1 MPHTNCASACLGAIW
16 NSSPEPLFPK
26 TTPQQ
31 PSSTKQLPPYA
42 LKLTLHCSLEAEA
55 EATSVSD
62 PGPGRRKVIFTSH
75 SSTPCTASDKPPSS
89 WGWQGGPAVRALP
102 TPKPGHERW
111 VRAAGAGLPN
121 PGPGHPLPSP
131 PQLSQ
136 HSKVA
141 GCTPGSAAPSS
152 RGSVTSGHLWRM
164 SSPGPCTPARP
175 RRSPGWAGGQQ
186 SPSRTGAG

>member
-16 NSSPEPLFPK
+16 NSSPEPLSPK

-62 PGPGRRKVIFTSH
+62 PAPGRRKVIFTSH
-75 SSTPCTASDKPPSS
+75 SSAPCTASDKPPSS

-131 PQLSQ
+131 ALPAQQSGGLYP
-136 HSKVA
+136 
-141 GCTPGSAAPSS
+141 GLGSAQQQGKCYLWTSLADEQSRPMHSS
-152 RGSVTSGHLWRM
+152 T
-164 SSPGPCTPARP
+164 A
-175 RRSPGWAGGQQ
+175 A
-186 SPSRTGAG
+186 